1 MPRPLLNV
9 PSESKLAGLGIPELE
24 EELLEL
30 DELELLE
37 LETPEEELEL
47 AELDDELLELEELEL
62 LLPPDEPEPPQA
74 ASTNDTATANP
85 LLTSGNTVF
94 VLRVMDILLSL
105 LMSTCS
111 GNFLG
116 FATCSLLLKLL
127 IANFKAR

>member
-47 AELDDELLELEELEL
+47 AELDDELLELEELLLEDEL
-62 LLPPDEPEPPQA
+62 LLPPDEPEPPHA

-94 VLRVMDILLSL
+94 VLRVMDILVSL
-105 LMSTCS
+105 LVSTFS
-111 GNFLG
+111 GNF
-116 FATCSLLLKLL
+116 
-127 IANFKAR
+127 